1 MSKKSTIV
9 VAFPRGGI
17 IPASVLDA
25 SEDYTAPPHKP
36 VEVPKAYGEHLI
48 TDRLAYD
55 VLEADKRRKVQAET
69 SEQIVVLSDTDKA
82 ELDRLTALTANL
94 TVERD
99 ELTVMLADEA
109 GKIAPLKTENTK
121 LSDDLAKVQLS
132 LKAAVDTITQ
142 LEADKVK
149 LSGEAGEFQRDLDE
163 AHELLKTERE
173 NVATLKQQLEEATKP
188 PVQQQEFL
196 KMEGETGKS
205 K

>member
-55 VLEADKRRKVQAET
+55 VLEADKRRKAQAET
-69 SEQIVVLSDTDKA
+69 AAQSAASSDTDKA
-82 ELDRLTALTANL
+82 ELDRL
-94 TVERD
+94 
-99 ELTVMLADEA
+99 
-109 GKIAPLKTENTK
+109 KTDNTK
-121 LSDDLAKVQLS
+121 LSDDLTKLQLS
-132 LKAAVDTITQ
+132 LKTATDTIAQ
-142 LEADKVK
+142 LEADKIK
-149 LSGEAGEFQRDLDE
+149 LSGEAGELQRDLDE
-163 AHELLKTERE
+163 VHQLLKTERE
-173 NVATLKQQLEEATKP
+173 NVLSLTEQLSEATKP
-188 PVQQQEFL
+188 PVQQQESL
-196 KMEGETGKS
+196 KMDGDTGKS

>member
-25 SEDYTAPPHKP
+25 SDDYTAPPHKP

-48 TDRLAYD
+48 IDRLAYD
-55 VLEADKRRKVQAET
+55 VLEADKRRKAQAET
-69 SEQIVVLSDTDKA
+69 TAQSAASSDTDKA
-82 ELDRLTALTANL
+82 ELDRLNTLAANL

-99 ELTVMLADEA
+99 KLTVLLADEA
-109 GKIAPLKTENTK
+109 GKIERLKTDNNK
-121 LSDDLAKVQLS
+121 LSVDLAKVQLS
-132 LKAAVDTITQ
+132 LKTATDTIAQ

-149 LSGEAGEFQRDLDE
+149 LSGAAGELQRDLDE
-163 AHELLKTERE
+163 AHQLLKTERE
-173 NVATLKQQLEEATKP
+173 NVVTLTEQLAEATKP
-188 PVQQQEFL
+188 PVQQQESL